1 MHIIDNVNNLLIT
14 LWKNNLWGNVGNIRY
29 FLYLCSGKEK
39 QKPNDGDMTS
49 TFIGNIEA
57 KLDEKGRMFIPA
69 VYRKILASEES
80 QRIVMRRDTEN
91 ECLVIYPERVWNQ
104 RVEQLSAELDEWNPD
119 DQMLLMQFVADAE
132 FVEPDSQGRILLQKR
147 NLQQIGATGEL
158 LIVGM
163 MNRFAIWD
171 KQTFLSKRI
180 DQREFAKTLRER
192 MGKKHS

>member
-1 MHIIDNVNNLLIT
+1 
-14 LWKNNLWGNVGNIRY
+14 
-29 FLYLCSGKEK
+29 
-39 QKPNDGDMTS
+39 MTS